1 MRWFGRGA
9 RLVIAALWLAGAQQA
24 LAGARDVEVA
34 HELDVQLDPSTR
46 ALHVSDTVALRGS
59 GVVEVALRAD
69 YRIETATLDGQPLT
83 EYRRRD
89 GLRIYALN
97 LAGSHRL
104 DFRYSGT
111 VAALTDTDH
120 RGTLGDL
127 EPMAA
132 ERGSYLPAGSGW
144 YPMVGDAPLRYRLT
158 LRLPAGQRGL
168 AAGAQVEA
176 SSGEDGYRAR
186 YVFDVPT
193 EGIDVMAGPYVVQT
207 REVEAAG
214 KRVRL
219 HTWFHPE
226 IAELSTP
233 YLDATE
239 RYVALYSARLGAYP
253 FEDFSVVSGP
263 LPTGFGMPTL
273 TYLGV
278 DVLKLPFIRA
288 TSLGHEVLHNW
299 WGNGV
304 YVDYVSGNW
313 AEGLT
318 TFMADYAYKEAE
330 SVDAA
335 RTMRLDWLRDFA
347 AVREDQDMALR
358 SFTSRTHGTSQIVG
372 YNKAAFVFFMLR
384 AHIGEAAFDRGLRGF
399 WQTHRFRRAGWDDL
413 RHAFE
418 QASGDD
424 LSTFFSQWLERRGA
438 PRLRIERARRVG
450 KDVRVTLSQGTPTY
464 AIDVPVDVTI
474 NGNVRTQVL
483 KLTQPQQQF
492 VVPDA
497 APATSLAIDPR
508 LQVFRRLD
516 DAELPPILRNV
527 MVDPRTQ
534 LVLASDEAAFRA
546 AARDLAQALLDH
558 PPAEGAASG
567 PRVLV
572 APLDDI
578 DAVLRERDLPPVPAE
593 LDGTGTAKVWTVKD
607 AGGDVVLVIAARDA
621 QSLAALRRG
630 LPHYGRQSWLMFDGT
645 RATARGTWPVQAQR
659 VTIEDAREGHGE
671 DSSLRSE

>member
-1 MRWFGRGA
+1 MRWIGRGA
-9 RLVIAALWLAGAQQA
+9 WLVIAALWLAGAQHA

-34 HELDVQLDPSTR
+34 HELDVRLDPSTR
-46 ALHVSDTVALRGS
+46 ALHVTDTVALRGR

-104 DFRYSGT
+104 HLRYSGS

-120 RGTLGDL
+120 RGTLGAL

-144 YPMVGDAPLRYRLT
+144 YPMVADSPLRYRLT
-158 LRLPAGQRGL
+158 LHLPAGQRGL
-168 AAGAQVEA
+168 TAGAQVEA

-207 REVEAAG
+207 RDVEAAG

-226 IAELSTP
+226 IAELSKA

-239 RYVALYSARLGAYP
+239 RYVALYSARVSAYP

-304 YVDYVSGNW
+304 YVDYASGNW

-335 RTMRLDWLRDFA
+335 RAMRLDWLRDFA

-384 AHIGEAAFDRGLRGF
+384 NRIGEAAFDRGLRGF
-399 WQTHRFRRAGWDDL
+399 WQAHRFRRAGWDDL
-413 RHAFE
+413 RRAFE
-418 QASGDD
+418 QASGED
-424 LSTFFSQWLERRGA
+424 LSAFFSQWLERRGA

-450 KDVRVTLSQGTPTY
+450 KDVHVTLSQGTPAY

-474 NGNVRTQVL
+474 NGEVRKQELT
-483 KLTQPQQQF
+483 LTQPQQQF

-497 APATSLAIDPR
+497 ASATSVALDPR

-527 MVDPRTQ
+527 MVDARTQ
-534 LVLASDEAAFRA
+534 LTVASDESAFRE
-546 AARDLAQALLDH
+546 AARDLAQAFLDH
-558 PPAEGAASG
+558 PPTEGAAPG

-572 APLDDI
+572 APFDDI
-578 DAVLRERDLPPVPAE
+578 DAVLRDRGLPPVPAE
-593 LDGTGTAKVWTVKD
+593 LDGTGTAKVWTMKD
-607 AGGDVVLVIAARDA
+607 EGGDAVLVIAARDA

-630 LPHYGRQSWLMFDGT
+630 LPHYGRQSWLVFDGT

-659 VTIEDAREGHGE
+659 VRIGD
-671 DSSLRSE
+671 